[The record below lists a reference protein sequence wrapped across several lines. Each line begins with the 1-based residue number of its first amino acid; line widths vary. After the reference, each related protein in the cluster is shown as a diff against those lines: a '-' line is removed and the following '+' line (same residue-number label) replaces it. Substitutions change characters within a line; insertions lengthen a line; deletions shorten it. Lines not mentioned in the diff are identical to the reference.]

1 MKFLFIVC
9 LTILSQTSLASD
21 QNKSQLMEEVMIKA
35 GVESLGRRQWMQADI
50 TCKNNRK
57 QIFSC
62 HLIAG
67 GEDNDIFVEY
77 FAEEA
82 LFISNLLTSFGLN
95 PEGRHSRQQGSF
107 NCQLLSRNSK
117 GDRVCELEVFDDV
130 F

>member
-35 GVESLGRRQWMQADI
+35 GVESLGRRQWIQADI

-95 PEGRHSRQQGSF
+95 PEGRYSRQQGSF